1 MDRPAG
7 SKRRAAIAPLIISL
21 GMVFLFV
28 WLFSAALHQ
37 PQPHGLPIG
46 FVGPAMALP
55 SVEAGLEAKAPGAF
69 AVTTYASAEE
79 FYRSD
84 FKTSPGCLILDIRL
98 PGISGFELQTQLL
111 DSGIRMPVIFMTG
124 QDRAGMEEY
133 AMQLGASAYLRK
145 PVDEETLLGAI
156 RLAMKLLAPEKDIQN
171 VNGS

>member
-1 MDRPAG
+1 VIPEEDTVYVVEDDSSLRNAV
-7 SKRRAAIAPLIISL
+7 RRLLRSAQYRVLT
-21 GMVFLFV
+21 
-28 WLFSAALHQ
+28 FS
-37 PQPHGLPIG
+37 
-46 FVGPAMALP
+46 
-55 SVEAGLEAKAPGAF
+55 
-69 AVTTYASAEE
+69 SAED

-98 PGISGFELQTQLL
+98 PGISGFELQAQLL

-156 RLAMKLLAPEKDIQN
+156 RLAMKSLARDSDGN
-171 VNGS
+171 RA

>member
-1 MDRPAG
+1 M
-7 SKRRAAIAPLIISL
+7 KRCNEFGRDIRFLCRQDKPRHLIRSVNGGRIGHNVIPEANTVYVVEDDTSL
-21 GMVFLFV
+21 RTAVRRL
-28 WLFSAALHQ
+28 LRSAQYRVL
-37 PQPHGLPIG
+37 
-46 FVGPAMALP
+46 
-55 SVEAGLEAKAPGAF
+55 
-69 AVTTYASAEE
+69 TYASAEE

-98 PGISGFELQTQLL
+98 PGISGFELQAQLL

-156 RLAMKLLAPEKDIQN
+156 RIAMKTLAPEKDIQN